1 MDLNVGL
8 KVRRVGFEEPHSNN
22 LKPIVGF
29 DDALSWSSWSMQS
42 LHRAIQVYTESTQSK
57 SSQHRIYTEQFGVY
71 TESTQSNADLHR
83 VYTEQYGVY
92 TESTQSNTDVHSW
105 TYFNT

>member
-1 MDLNVGL
+1 MDING
-8 KVRRVGFEEPHSNN
+8 P
-22 LKPIVGF
+22 P
-29 DDALSWSSWSMQS
+29 LSDFGSTQS

-92 TESTQSNTDVHSW
+92 TESTQSNTGLHRVYTD
-105 TYFNT
+105 